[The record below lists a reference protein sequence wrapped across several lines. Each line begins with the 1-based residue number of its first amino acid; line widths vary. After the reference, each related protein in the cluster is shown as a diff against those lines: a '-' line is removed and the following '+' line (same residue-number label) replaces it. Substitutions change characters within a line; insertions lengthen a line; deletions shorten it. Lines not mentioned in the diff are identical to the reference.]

1 MIEPRKLPIHQSL
14 VREKLLAGGERD
26 LVLLAAGVGALPAAS
41 GNLKAMAAGLAFWL
55 VSMIVLRR
63 LAKIDPQMS
72 IALTRYFNYQSTY
85 PALPSFIA
93 RSARSRR
100 HQR

>member
-1 MIEPRKLPIHQSL
+1 MNGPRKLPIHQSL

-26 LVLLAAGVGALPAAS
+26 LVLMAAGVGALPAAS

-55 VSMIVLRR
+55 IAMVALRR

-85 PALPSFIA
+85 PALPSFVA

>member
-1 MIEPRKLPIHQSL
+1 
-14 VREKLLAGGERD
+14 
-26 LVLLAAGVGALPAAS
+26 
-41 GNLKAMAAGLAFWL
+41 
-55 VSMIVLRR
+55 
-63 LAKIDPQMS
+63 MS

-85 PALPSFIA
+85 PALPSFVA